1 MSLFRSRTTTCLT
14 ARAAI
19 HVRLLTL
26 LTQILFLS
34 TLHSTTHHA
43 TETISVQRFLRLRQ
57 HRQRLCSLLIQTSTP
72 MADVIMQQHGT
83 ARLSAVRIQSAPM
96 VWAGSISA
104 MWKATQIISGVL
116 QKHSCLKNAS
126 LLAITTST
134 ARHSQKQARR
144 ISFRLARSC
153 RQLSKQK
160 E

>member
-1 MSLFRSRTTTCLT
+1 M
-14 ARAAI
+14 
-19 HVRLLTL
+19 
-26 LTQILFLS
+26 FLH
-34 TLHSTTHHA
+34 LH
-43 TETISVQRFLRLRQ
+43 L
-57 HRQRLCSLLIQTSTP
+57 HRQKLFSLPIRTSMKT
-72 MADVIMQQHGT
+72 ADAIMSQHGT
-83 ARLSAVRIQSAPM
+83 ARLSAVRTQSARTE
-96 VWAGSISA
+96 WAGSISA